1 MPESVSFEI
10 KKNEITTIF
19 IPLYFNGLTC
29 KLSYR
34 TVPQKII
41 FFDADLGSGTGESAE
56 IFFIPD
62 NGLPAVNQNFYDV
75 TTGQLVLERCLI

>member
-1 MPESVSFEI
+1 MRHNLDFSCYLKPGIYTIKFIQAESYNYLKKLPESVSFEI

-41 FFDADLGSGTGESAE
+41 FFDAD
-56 IFFIPD
+56 
-62 NGLPAVNQNFYDV
+62 
-75 TTGQLVLERCLI
+75 